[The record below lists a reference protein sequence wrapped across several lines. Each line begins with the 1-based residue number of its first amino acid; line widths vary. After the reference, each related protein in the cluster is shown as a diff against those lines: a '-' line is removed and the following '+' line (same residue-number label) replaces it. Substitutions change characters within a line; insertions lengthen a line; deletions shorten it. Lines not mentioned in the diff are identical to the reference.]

1 MPNIKSAK
9 KRMRQAAVRQ
19 SRNRAAKSELRT
31 LSRKATE
38 VAGQGKATEAA
49 AALTLAARRLDQAAA
64 KKIIHKNAAARRK
77 SRLAAAMKRAKVAA
91 K

>member
-9 KRMRQAAVRQ
+9 KRMRQAVGRKA
-19 SRNRAAKSELRT
+19 RNRTAKSELRT
-31 LSRKATE
+31 LTRKATE
-38 VAGQGKATEAA
+38 VAGSGKADEASA
-49 AALTLAARRLDQAAA
+49 AMQLAARRLDQAAA

-77 SRLAAAMKRAKVAA
+77 SRLAAAMKKAKAA